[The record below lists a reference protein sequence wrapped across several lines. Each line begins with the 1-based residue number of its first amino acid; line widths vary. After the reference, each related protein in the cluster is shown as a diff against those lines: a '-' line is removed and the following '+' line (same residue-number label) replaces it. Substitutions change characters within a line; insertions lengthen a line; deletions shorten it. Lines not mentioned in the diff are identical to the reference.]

1 MADDGSAGRWQP
13 QTDWMVIMSTFRFIL
28 ISFVCLRM
36 SELIFGMLVFTISCY
51 FFPEAADTQSPLQ
64 SAYAIMFV
72 DWIMFGYLWVS
83 TIYLANGL
91 IFSDRVRRISCTLTN
106 GGIYL
111 LHGIVILVYVF
122 MPREGGFNF
131 QPRSIWFGWMAMVVF
146 NFLSPIPLLRLLG
159 KKTVNQTGRA

>member
-1 MADDGSAGRWQP
+1 MI
-13 QTDWMVIMSTFRFIL
+13 IMPTFRFIL
-28 ISFVCLRM
+28 ISFACLRV
-36 SELIFGMLVFTISCY
+36 SELICGMLVFTFSCY
-51 FFPEAADTQSPLQ
+51 LFPEVDGTYSPLQ

-91 IFSDRVRRISCTLTN
+91 IFSDRVRRISCVLTN

-122 MPREGGFNF
+122 VPREGGFNF

-146 NFLSPIPLLRLLG
+146 NFLSPILLLRLLG
-159 KKTVNQTGRA
+159 QKNSTRT